1 MKMIREYI
9 NKYIEKTI
17 PKKEKVAILYSGGM
31 DSLSVLLSCIE
42 LGYPVKL
49 YTFYLEGV
57 ESSDLIASRD
67 VANKLNIALLEIK
80 ISRDVPCL
88 IEDIKELVSD
98 YGLTL
103 KTQFQVM
110 HPLKKTINEIAEK
123 YILTGLEADTLYG
136 NMRSIATFS
145 SNRNEFDRL
154 RRQKIFNEFNASYL
168 FIKKEAEK
176 TRKILVA
183 PYKECEELI
192 ELFLSKGYKELH
204 NRRQKS
210 LTYESY
216 KKEIDHLSAYR
227 RSSNMQIN
235 SGIRDFHDEL
245 LFSRYNF
252 DKKYTSVTGVYNRII
267 KEKKQEEGV
276 AC

>member
-1 MKMIREYI
+1 
-9 NKYIEKTI
+9 
-17 PKKEKVAILYSGGM
+17 
-31 DSLSVLLSCIE
+31 
-42 LGYPVKL
+42 
-49 YTFYLEGV
+49 
-57 ESSDLIASRD
+57 
-67 VANKLNIALLEIK
+67 
-80 ISRDVPCL
+80 
-88 IEDIKELVSD
+88 
-98 YGLTL
+98 
-103 KTQFQVM
+103 
-110 HPLKKTINEIAEK
+110 
-123 YILTGLEADTLYG
+123 
-136 NMRSIATFS
+136 
-145 SNRNEFDRL
+145 
-154 RRQKIFNEFNASYL
+154 
-168 FIKKEAEK
+168 
-176 TRKILVA
+176 
-183 PYKECEELI
+183 
-192 ELFLSKGYKELH
+192 KGYKELH